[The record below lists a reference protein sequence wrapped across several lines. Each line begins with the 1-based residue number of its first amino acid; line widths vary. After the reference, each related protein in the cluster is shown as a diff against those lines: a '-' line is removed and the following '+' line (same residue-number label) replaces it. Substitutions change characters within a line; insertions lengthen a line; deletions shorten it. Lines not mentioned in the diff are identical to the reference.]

1 MNSEEFLHKCFAW
14 SDRDNKGFLSAH
26 DLKCAVAAALGV
38 RPSKLRFFG
47 TRLVSTDL
55 LEDVRRIFKALDIRA
70 QGFISLRSFQQACEM
85 ALPLGKHETLLCAF
99 HEADRDGDGRV
110 TYQDFERMCLLA
122 VQITEMSKPTIL

>member
-1 MNSEEFLHKCFAW
+1 MCRGSGSRSSTIFRSHDTSDQQEFRITLNDFVSVMK
-14 SDRDNKGFLSAH
+14 
-26 DLKCAVAAALGV
+26 
-38 RPSKLRFFG
+38 